1 MMVPARHLTG
11 RPALGRRQ
19 ILAGGA
25 ALASAAK
32 LIGKARAATPRLRMV
47 VFSAPSL
54 GAFLPP
60 IIAAQGFD
68 AKNDLAIDFV
78 ERPPDA
84 YTVAF
89 NTGEFE
95 LGGSAAP
102 LTIGLADARGVE
114 VTYLF
119 NLFDY
124 WGTVVTARPE
134 IKTVA
139 DLEGRD
145 LAAARG
151 TTNYTMFLWFAR
163 KMGADPAKFAVVN
176 TTPAGL
182 ITYAMTDRAAAVQIW
197 EPAYTLLKARKPE
210 IRRLDLKLREHWQ
223 DVAGTPQI
231 PYLGVAA
238 QRGWV
243 ARNAALIPRLEAAY
257 RDAAAW
263 LLANPE
269 AAAKLIAPR
278 GSDEE
283 RQAIVALVR
292 ANDRLGLNIRAAGAL
307 RGALQTV
314 YRAGME
320 VGFLPRMPDEATI
333 YRGTNG

>member
-1 MMVPARHLTG
+1 MTARARQTG
-11 RPALGRRQ
+11 CRALGRRHV
-19 ILAGGA
+19 LASGA
-25 ALASAAK
+25 ALAGVAK
-32 LIGKARAATPRLRMV
+32 LTGKARAALPRLRMV
-47 VFSAPSL
+47 IFSAPSL

-60 IIAAQGFD
+60 IIAARGFD
-68 AKNDLAIDFV
+68 VKNDLAIDFV

-89 NTGEFE
+89 NTGEFD

-134 IKTVA
+134 IRTVA

-182 ITYAMTDRAAAVQIW
+182 VTYAIADRAAAVQLW

-210 IRRLDLKLREHWQ
+210 IRTLDLKLREHWQ
-223 DVAGTPQI
+223 AVAGTPQI

-243 ARNAALIPRLEAAY
+243 TRNAALIPRLEATY
-257 RDAAAW
+257 RDAARW

-269 AAAKLIAPR
+269 AAATLIAPR
-278 GSDEE
+278 GREEE

-292 ANDRLGLNIRAAGAL
+292 ANDRLGLNIRPADEL
-307 RGALQTV
+307 RRELQTV

-333 YRGTNG
+333 YRGTTG

>member
-1 MMVPARHLTG
+1 MTARARRTG
-11 RPALGRRQ
+11 CRALGRRHV
-19 ILAGGA
+19 LASGA
-25 ALASAAK
+25 ALAGVAK
-32 LIGKARAATPRLRMV
+32 LTGKARAALPRLRMV
-47 VFSAPSL
+47 IFSAPSL

-68 AKNDLAIDFV
+68 TKNDLAIDFV

-89 NTGEFE
+89 NTGEFD

-134 IKTVA
+134 IRTVA

-182 ITYAMTDRAAAVQIW
+182 VTYAIADRAAAVQLW

-210 IRRLDLKLREHWQ
+210 IRTLDLELREHWQ
-223 DVAGTPQI
+223 AVAGTPQI

-243 ARNAALIPRLEAAY
+243 TRNAALIPRLEATY
-257 RDAAAW
+257 RDAARW

-269 AAAKLIAPR
+269 AAAALIAPR
-278 GSDEE
+278 GRDDE

-292 ANDRLGLNIRAAGAL
+292 ANDRLGLNIRPADEL
-307 RGALQTV
+307 RRELQTV

-333 YRGTNG
+333 YHGTTG

>member
-1 MMVPARHLTG
+1 VRTKAAQTG
-11 RPALGRRQ
+11 RPAFSRRRL
-19 ILAGGA
+19 LAAGVALGGA
-25 ALASAAK
+25 AP
-32 LIGKARAATPRLRMV
+32 LIIRARAATPRLRMV
-47 VFSAPSL
+47 IFSGPSL

-60 IIAAQGFD
+60 IITAQGFD
-68 AKNDLAIDFV
+68 AKNGLALEFI

-89 NTGEFE
+89 NIGEFE

-102 LTIGLADARGVE
+102 LTIGLADVRGAP

-124 WGTVVTARPE
+124 WGAVVTTRPE
-134 IKTVA
+134 IKSVV
-139 DLEGRD
+139 DLEGRE

-182 ITYAMTDRAAAVQIW
+182 ITYAMADRAAAVQLW
-197 EPAYTLLKARKPE
+197 EPAYTILKARKPE
-210 IRRLDLKLREHWQ
+210 VRTLPLMLREHWQ
-223 DVAGTPQI
+223 KVAGTPQI

-238 QRGWV
+238 QRSWV
-243 ARNAALIPRLEAAY
+243 ARNAVLIPRLLAAY

-278 GSDEE
+278 GTDEE
-283 RQAIVALVR
+283 RRAIVTLVR
-292 ANDRLGLNIRAAGAL
+292 ANDRLGLNIRTAATL
-307 RGALQTV
+307 RRELQMV
-314 YRAGME
+314 YRAGVD
-320 VGFLPRMPDEATI
+320 VGFLPRMPDPATI
-333 YRGTNG
+333 YDGAQ

>member
-1 MMVPARHLTG
+1 MKAI
-11 RPALGRRQ
+11 ALRRRTL
-19 ILAGGA
+19 LAGGV
-25 ALASAAK
+25 ALP
-32 LIGKARAATPRLRMV
+32 LIRPARAATRLRMV
-47 VFSAPSL
+47 IFSTPSL

-60 IIAAQGFD
+60 IITAQGFD
-68 AKNDLAIDFV
+68 AAHDLAIDFV

-84 YTVAF
+84 YTIAF
-89 NTGEFE
+89 NTGEFD

-102 LTIGLADARGVE
+102 LTIGLADARGVK

-124 WGTVVTARPE
+124 WGTVVTSRPE
-134 IKTVA
+134 IRSVV

-182 ITYAMTDRAAAVQIW
+182 ITYAVADRAAAVQLW
-197 EPAYTLLKARKPE
+197 EPAYTLLAARKPE
-210 IRRLDLKLREHWQ
+210 IRRLDLKLHEHWQ
-223 DVAGTPQI
+223 EVAGTPQI

-243 ARNAALIPRLEAAY
+243 ERNAALIPRLEATY
-257 RDAAAW
+257 RDAGAW
-263 LLANPE
+263 LLANPD
-269 AAAKLIAPR
+269 AAAPLIAPK
-278 GSDEE
+278 GGEEE
-283 RQAIVALVR
+283 RRAIAALIR
-292 ANDRLGLNIRAAGAL
+292 ANDRLGLNIRPAGAL
-307 RGALQTV
+307 RRELQTV
-314 YRAGME
+314 YRAGRE
-320 VGFLPRMPDEATI
+320 VGFLPRMPDAATI
-333 YRGTNG
+333 YPGADG

>member
-1 MMVPARHLTG
+1 MVPARHLTG

-263 LLANPE
+263 LLANPG

>member
-1 MMVPARHLTG
+1 MVPARHLTG